1 MDTDAVLRC
10 RPVRQDRDAV
20 RDAFA
25 HARQERER
33 SAARLGTLL
42 AQRQRIVLTGSAADL
57 VNNAVAIQ
65 SARET
70 AELLDT
76 TFAALAECDRNLAA
90 GA

>member
-1 MDTDAVLRC
+1 MDTDAIIRC

-25 HARQERER
+25 RARQERER
-33 SAARLGTLL
+33 SVARLGTLL
-42 AQRQRIVLTGSAADL
+42 EQRQRIVLTATAADL
-57 VNNAVAIQ
+57 VNNAIAVQ

>member
-1 MDTDAVLRC
+1 LDTDAIIRC

-25 HARQERER
+25 RARQERER

-42 AQRQRIVLTGSAADL
+42 AQRQRIVLTGSAAL
-57 VNNAVAIQ
+57 VNNAIAVQ

-76 TFAALAECDRNLAA
+76 TFAALTECDRNLATDA
-90 GA
+90 